1 MILNNYLPL
10 LIRSFLRIVFCIP
23 TAHILYITGMG
34 TRVHART
41 QHQAKVN
48 SRLNAL
54 FLSNKHVDL
63 FLNCTIFGVQI
74 VLQNLKEWNEKQIYS
89 PKEYGKLLVND
100 ANNDL
105 EHAARN
111 ILS

>member
-1 MILNNYLPL
+1 
-10 LIRSFLRIVFCIP
+10 
-23 TAHILYITGMG
+23 MG

-100 ANNDL
+100 ANIDL
-105 EHAARN
+105 EHDARN

>member
-10 LIRSFLRIVFCIP
+10 LIRSFLKIVFCIP

-74 VLQNLKEWNEKQIYS
+74 VLQNLKEWNEKQIYRRVQ
-89 PKEYGKLLVND
+89 ETVND

-105 EHAARN
+105 EHDARN